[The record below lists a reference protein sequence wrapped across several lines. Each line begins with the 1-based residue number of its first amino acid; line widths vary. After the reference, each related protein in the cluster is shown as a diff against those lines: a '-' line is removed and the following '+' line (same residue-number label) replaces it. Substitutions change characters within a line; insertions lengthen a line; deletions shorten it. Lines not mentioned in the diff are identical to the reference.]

1 MKILELTQD
10 MTLAAL
16 RQASLRF
23 LRHSLENRTM
33 ILKMDEVDFIKL

>member
-1 MKILELTQD
+1 
-10 MTLAAL
+10 LAAS

-23 LRHSLENRTM
+23 LRHNLENRRI